1 MTNREIEL
9 LGKYTAYIKLRLKSI
24 KAMINENEDKKSLK
38 YRYSVIM
45 LNNIQ
50 SSMGYV
56 LKEFID
62 TQNGEK
68 LRN

>member
-24 KAMINENEDKKSLK
+24 KATMNESADSYSIKH
-38 YRYSVIM
+38 RYSVIM
-45 LNNIQ
+45 LNSIE